1 MSSASRLI
9 PLIYAHRGASFD
21 FPEMSR
27 EAYLGAVSQGADGFE
42 TDLRLTKDRV
52 IVCWHDAGMKRV
64 ADCDLVIANST
75 FAQIR
80 AAYPILSLEELLDI
94 ALTHGKHLALE
105 TKHPVIMRGAIERE
119 LLELLRN
126 YHEKISRAGISISIM
141 SFSWLAMLRLRKSGW
156 NSVYLISHSLQRFL
170 AVSSAIGPS
179 ISVISRLKR
188 GTVQKKIYVWT
199 ANTEA
204 QILLCKE
211 KEISVMMTDR
221 PAYARVILESA

>member
-1 MSSASRLI
+1 MSSPA

-52 IVCWHDAGMKRV
+52 IVCWHDVGMKRV

-80 AAYPILSLEELLDI
+80 AVYPVLSLEQLLEI
-94 ALTHGKHLALE
+94 ALEHGKHLALE
-105 TKHPVIMRGAIERE
+105 TKHPVRMRGAIERE
-119 LLELLRN
+119 LLKLLST
-126 YHEKISRAGISISIM
+126 YDEKISKAKISISIM
-141 SFSWLAMLRLRKSGW
+141 SFSWLATLRLRKSRW
-156 NSVYLISHSLQRFL
+156 NTVYLISHGLQRFL
-170 AVSSAIGPS
+170 AVSTAIGPS
-179 ISVISRLKR
+179 ISVISNLKKGR
-188 GTVQKKIYVWT
+188 VKKPIYVWT
-199 ANTEA
+199 ANTEV
-204 QILLCKE
+204 QILLCRE

-221 PAYARVILESA
+221 PAFARAILESA